1 MFGTRP
7 GMTNAMFHK
16 IATAVVVI
24 PLAAIIIAFAVANR
38 QWVTLSFDPFSSTSP
53 AFAATMPL
61 FVLIVGGIAAWIR
74 QSKWRRVAR
83 RLEGEVHALH
93 EELAAQR
100 RQFVGQHSAA
110 APEPEPLAVILP
122 PTP

>member
-38 QWVTLSFDPFSSTSP
+38 QWVTLSFDPFSSTTL

-61 FVLIVGGIAAWIR
+61 FVLVFIVFILGVSVGGIAAWLL
-74 QSKWRRVAR
+74 QSKWR
-83 RLEGEVHALH
+83 
-93 EELAAQR
+93 
-100 RQFVGQHSAA
+100 
-110 APEPEPLAVILP
+110 PLARLP
-122 PTP
+122 DGEAH